1 MGVDFRDY
9 DNDGRPDIHVTALA
23 GESFPCTATWARAC
37 SRT

>member
-9 DNDGRPDIHVTALA
+9 DNDGLPDIHVTALA
-23 GESFPCTATWARAC
+23 GESFPLSGTSARGS